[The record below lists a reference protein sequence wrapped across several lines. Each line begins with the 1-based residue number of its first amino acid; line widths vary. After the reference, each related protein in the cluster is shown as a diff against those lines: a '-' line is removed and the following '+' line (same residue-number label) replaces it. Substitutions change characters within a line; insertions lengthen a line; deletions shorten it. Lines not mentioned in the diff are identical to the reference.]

1 MLKVASVFLAVGVA
15 AETVSLL
22 GPSESLGPAPLIGL
36 TSISLFF
43 IFLILGLP
51 FTRRL
56 LE

>member
-1 MLKVASVFLAVGVA
+1 MLKLAAVFLAVGIA
-15 AETVSLL
+15 AETVSVL
-22 GPSESLGPAPLIGL
+22 GPSETLGPAPLVGL

-51 FTRRL
+51 FTRKL